1 MIIPFD
7 KDFKNRARLH
17 RFIDEF
23 AQKPASWRQE
33 FLRRLE
39 ASPLDEGGKEVL
51 SVLTTLHFE
60 ITPKD

>member
-33 FLRRLE
+33 FPVASRLPHSMK
-39 ASPLDEGGKEVL
+39 AAKK
-51 SVLTTLHFE
+51 F
-60 ITPKD
+60 